1 MFTGENWQEGKIRFG
16 FVLWYGEYST
26 QENNNLHLFSIWGK
40 FDHYSHF
47 FRWANVEFRSLPSR
61 KEENSEAAGSADDG
75 TCLTLQPSSR
85 PSPVPPRRRAA
96 PQVSEAAVHRLCGRQ
111 RGEVAFDLW
120 CTTRLVQGG
129 AVRGSQAGVM
139 RIPSVS
145 EGLQMCSTP
154 HAMFIIHYSIRTSL
168 SSEKDQG

>member
-16 FVLWYGEYST
+16 FVLWYSEYNT

-40 FDHYSHF
+40 FDPYSHF
-47 FRWANVEFRSLPSR
+47 VRRANVEFRSLPSR
-61 KEENSEAAGSADDG
+61 KEENSEVAGGAGDGTWPYSLAVGPILLLPQLRRWARLSYTGSAAD
-75 TCLTLQPSSR
+75 
-85 PSPVPPRRRAA
+85 
-96 PQVSEAAVHRLCGRQ
+96 SEERWL
-111 RGEVAFDLW
+111 FDLS

-145 EGLQMCSTP
+145 EGLQMCPTP
-154 HAMFIIHYSIRTSL
+154 HAMFIIHYCIRTSL
-168 SSEKDQG
+168 SLEKDQG